1 MAGILSLA
9 ARTETSEKPLGAC
22 AMIVSSSSDNSK
34 FRLEPKPWT
43 SDTPEQA
50 IMLIFGH
57 HQEVAW
63 CWRILRRMN
72 VASFPNTWCQ
82 LVGLDAHP
90 VIPVTELAA
99 ATEPSPEALRFHT
112 YKQRFSQCDNAKL

>member
-1 MAGILSLA
+1 
-9 ARTETSEKPLGAC
+9 
-22 AMIVSSSSDNSK
+22 
-34 FRLEPKPWT
+34 
-43 SDTPEQA
+43 
-50 IMLIFGH
+50 MLIFGH